1 MSIRPQPPIAQLE
14 ECDEIEITGESHYQD
29 ALIKLFGAYSKDGV
43 FEHCSANLVAEPS
56 NKYDKNAVRCEI
68 GGLLVGYVN
77 KDEAEDIAAHLRR
90 QRQPSMVVNSN
101 VKGGWNRSR
110 SDQGPYGVTVELHP
124 TVLDPDA

>member
-14 ECDEIEITGESHYQD
+14 DCDEVEIKGESHYQD
-29 ALIKLFGAYSKDGV
+29 ALIKLFGSYSQDGV
-43 FEHCSANLVAEPS
+43 SECCSANLVAEPS

-68 GGLLVGYVN
+68 GGLLVGYVS
-77 KDEAEDIAAHLRR
+77 KDEAEDVAAYLRR
-90 QRQPSMVVNSN
+90 QGQSSMVVNAN

-110 SDQGPYGVTVELHP
+110 SDQGAYGVTVELHP